1 MHFRSAQPIHRLD
14 SHLHGSLRLVLALV
28 FAGWLDG
35 FYNMPLEACVY
46 NVPMALDSQTSRTHG
61 LEPALAMARGR
72 AHIQDAQ
79 RYTLGPMPAATFM
92 DTFLKSTSTDR
103 DDLLSF
109 ENAFNTV
116 PERADSAAEIY
127 EPLVCSIH
135 RN

>member
-1 MHFRSAQPIHRLD
+1 M
-14 SHLHGSLRLVLALV
+14 LALV
-28 FAGWLDG
+28 LTGWLDG
-35 FYNMPLEACVY
+35 FYYMPLEACVY

-79 RYTLGPMPAATFM
+79 RYTLGPMPVAAFM
-92 DTFLKSTSTDR
+92 DTFLNSGSTDR
-103 DDLLSF
+103 GDLLSF
-109 ENAFNTV
+109 KNAFNAV

-127 EPLVCSIH
+127 EPLVCSIR